1 VTTIGW
7 TSDQLDR
14 ISEAQEMRIAGR
26 RRDGSLRTPVIV
38 WMVRVG
44 DDLYT
49 RSVNGADAAWFRG
62 TRVRHEGHISAGGV
76 DVGVD
81 FLDVDGDENA
91 INDAVDA
98 AYRSKYGHY
107 PSPVAAITSPS
118 ARGTTLK
125 VVPHAGT
132 PDLPEE

>member
-1 VTTIGW
+1 MTMSAWTT
-7 TSDQLDR
+7 DQLDR
-14 ISEAQEMRIAGR
+14 ISGAQEMRIAGR
-26 RRDGSLRTPVIV
+26 RRDGSLRKPVIV

-76 DVGVD
+76 DVDVD

-91 INDAVDA
+91 INDVVDA

-107 PSPVAAITSPS
+107 PSPVVAITSS
-118 ARGTTLK
+118 HARATTLK

-132 PDLPEE
+132 PDLPQE